1 MPFASYQLSA
11 LVLSNAKLRKH
22 FSSNAVA
29 IFSSNVFKNV
39 TIQFIKILF
48 YYLYYEVV
56 FMVF

>member
-39 TIQFIKILF
+39 TIEIIKNTLLLPIMK
-48 YYLYYEVV
+48 LY
-56 FMVF
+56 